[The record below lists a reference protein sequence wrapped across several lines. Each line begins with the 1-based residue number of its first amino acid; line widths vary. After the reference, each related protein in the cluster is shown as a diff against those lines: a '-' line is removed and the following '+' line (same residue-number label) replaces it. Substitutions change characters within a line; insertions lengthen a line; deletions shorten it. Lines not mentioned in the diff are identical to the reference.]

1 MSEAKIKV
9 ATAEAESVKIIA
21 GTVAQSSNPASYM
34 ISIKYI
40 EALSKMT
47 DGKDNKVIYMPYEAS
62 NVLGAVAAIKDLTG
76 GAPTPTK

>member
-1 MSEAKIKV
+1 MNDKK
-9 ATAEAESVKIIA
+9 K
-21 GTVAQSSNPASYM
+21 QLYLDF
-34 ISIKYI
+34 